1 MFITHGRIH
10 MSFNQEYYDNLEQ
23 VDTLCA
29 QDMYDTFLKHME
41 REPEDEQE
49 LIDWYEAK
57 ASSLL

>member
-1 MFITHGRIH
+1 
-10 MSFNQEYYDNLEQ
+10 MSFNQEYYDNLEPIE
-23 VDTLCA
+23 TLCA
-29 QDMYDTFLKHME
+29 QDMYDSFFEEME

>member
-1 MFITHGRIH
+1 
-10 MSFNQEYYDNLEQ
+10 MSFHDNIEEFIWEDVELHEAF
-23 VDTLCA
+23 A
-29 QDMYDTFLKHME
+29 QDMQ

>member
-1 MFITHGRIH
+1 